1 MLSGMRICKYRADIG
16 TGIILTTFLLRWKIP
31 NQEKMFNMHKE
42 SEPEQGGIQVTDGGY
57 FAAPKIM
64 KKEDLITYTTS
75 KSATEPE
82 TEKPE

>member
-1 MLSGMRICKYRADIG
+1 MICKYRVDIG
-16 TGIILTTFLLRWKIP
+16 TACIILTTFLLRWKIP
-31 NQEKMFNMHKE
+31 NQEKMFNMNKE
-42 SEPEQGGIQVTDGGY
+42 SEQGGIQVTDGGY

>member
-1 MLSGMRICKYRADIG
+1 MICKYRADIG

-31 NQEKMFNMHKE
+31 NQEKMFNMNKE
-42 SEPEQGGIQVTDGGY
+42 SEDQGGIQVTDGGY